1 MNQPVA
7 SLFKAYDVRGIYP
20 DELTPELAYRIGRA
34 FVAYLQPRHVVV
46 GRDMRVSSPVLAS
59 AMIDG
64 LLDGGTDVTD
74 IGLISTDGLYFAVG
88 KFGFDGG
95 VMVTASHNPPEY
107 NGFKLCREGA
117 QPLSIDQGIDEI
129 RHLVLVDQFPEP
141 ERRGTLHQ
149 REVLADFAA
158 HVLSLI
164 DCTVIRPMRIVV
176 DAGNGMAGRIAP
188 AVLGQLPVEI
198 IPLYFELD
206 GRFPHHV
213 PNPLEPEN
221 IRDAQ
226 RAIAEHH
233 ADLGIAFDGDADRM
247 FILDE
252 HGRLVGG
259 DLVTALVAKT
269 LLRKHPGARIVYNLI
284 CSRAVRET
292 IEREGGVPIRS
303 RVGHSFI
310 KALMREHDALFG
322 GEHSGHFYFRD
333 NWYAD
338 SGMIAAL
345 TVLEL
350 LSREG
355 VSVAEAVKPIDRYVR
370 SGEINLE
377 APDIPAVL
385 RVLEQRFADGDIDYL
400 DGLTVNYPDWWFNA
414 RPSNTQPLLRI
425 NIEATT
431 PELLREKTEKV
442 LAVARDAIGH
452 RSPWSEYRSREPGSR
467 SSS

>member
-1 MNQPVA
+1 MSQVIANI
-7 SLFKAYDVRGIYP
+7 FKAYDVRGIYP

-34 FVAYLQPRHVVV
+34 FAVYLQPRHVVV
-46 GRDMRVSSPVLAS
+46 GRDMRVSSPALAS
-59 AMIDG
+59 AVIDG
-64 LLDGGTDVTD
+64 LLDQGADVTD
-74 IGLISTDGLYFAVG
+74 VGLISTDGLYFAVG

-95 VMVTASHNPPEY
+95 IMVTASHNPPEY
-107 NGFKLCREGA
+107 NGFKLCRSEA
-117 QPLSIDQGIDEI
+117 QALSMDQGIGEI
-129 RHLVLVDQFPEP
+129 RDLVLANQFPEP

-149 REVLADFAA
+149 RDVLADFAA

-164 DCTVIRPMRIVV
+164 DRTVIRPMKIAV
-176 DAGNGMAGRIAP
+176 DAGNGMGGRIAP

-206 GRFPHHV
+206 GRFPNHV

-221 IRDAQ
+221 IRDLQ
-226 RAIAEHH
+226 RAIVEYG

-252 HGRLVGG
+252 QGRFVGG
-259 DLVTALVAKT
+259 DIITALVAKT
-269 LLRKHPGARIVYNLI
+269 LLRKHPGAKIVYNLI

-310 KALMREHDALFG
+310 KALMREHDAIFG

-338 SGMIAAL
+338 SGIIAAL

-350 LSREG
+350 LSSEG
-355 VSVAEAVKPIDRYVR
+355 VNVSQAVKPIDRYFR
-370 SGEINLE
+370 SGEINIE
-377 APDIPAVL
+377 ARDIPAVL
-385 RVLEQRFADGDIDYL
+385 RALEQHFTDGEIDHL

-425 NIEATT
+425 NVEATT
-431 PELLREKTEKV
+431 PELLRQKTDEV
-442 LAVARDAIGH
+442 LAVARGAA
-452 RSPWSEYRSREPGSR
+452 
-467 SSS
+467 

>member
-1 MNQPVA
+1 MSQVIANI
-7 SLFKAYDVRGIYP
+7 FKAYDVRGIYP

-34 FVAYLQPRHVVV
+34 FVMYLQPRHVVV
-46 GRDMRVSSPVLAS
+46 GRDMRVSSPALAS
-59 AMIDG
+59 AVIDG
-64 LLDGGTDVTD
+64 LLDQGTDVTD
-74 IGLISTDGLYFAVG
+74 VGLISTDGLYFAVG

-95 VMVTASHNPPEY
+95 IMVTASHNPPEY
-107 NGFKLCREGA
+107 NGFKLCRAEA
-117 QPLSIDQGIDEI
+117 QALSMDQGIGEI
-129 RHLVLVDQFPEP
+129 RDLVLANQFPEP

-149 REVLADFAA
+149 RDVLADFAA

-164 DCTVIRPMRIVV
+164 DRTVIRPMKIAV
-176 DAGNGMAGRIAP
+176 DAGNGMGGRIAP

-206 GRFPHHV
+206 GRFPNHV

-221 IRDAQ
+221 IRDLQ
-226 RAIAEHH
+226 RAIVEHG

-252 HGRLVGG
+252 QGRFVGG
-259 DLVTALVAKT
+259 DIITALVAKT
-269 LLRKHPGARIVYNLI
+269 LLRRHPGAKIVYNLI

-310 KALMREHDALFG
+310 KALMREHDAIFG

-338 SGMIAAL
+338 SGIIAAL

-350 LSREG
+350 LSSEG
-355 VSVAEAVKPIDRYVR
+355 VSVSEAVKPIDRYFR
-370 SGEINLE
+370 SGEINIE
-377 APDIPAVL
+377 ARDMPAVL
-385 RVLEQRFADGDIDYL
+385 RALEQHFADGEIDHL

-425 NIEATT
+425 NVEATT
-431 PELLREKTEKV
+431 PELLHEKTDEV
-442 LAVARDAIGH
+442 LAVARGAA
-452 RSPWSEYRSREPGSR
+452 
-467 SSS
+467 

>member
-1 MNQPVA
+1 MNRTIA
-7 SLFKAYDVRGIYP
+7 SLFKAYDVRGVYP

-34 FVAYLQPRHVVV
+34 FVVYLQPRHVVV

-59 AMIDG
+59 ALIDG
-64 LLDGGTDVTD
+64 LLDQGADVTD

-95 VMVTASHNPPEY
+95 IMVTASHNPPEY
-107 NGFKLCREGA
+107 NGFKLCRQGA
-117 QPLSIDQGIDEI
+117 QPLSIDQGIGEI
-129 RHLVLVDQFPEP
+129 RDLVLGDQYHEP
-141 ERRGTLHQ
+141 ARRGTLHQ
-149 REVLADFAA
+149 RDVLADFAA
-158 HVLSLI
+158 HVLSLV
-164 DCTVIRPMRIVV
+164 DRTVIRPMKIAV
-176 DAGNGMAGRIAP
+176 DAGNGMGGRIAP
-188 AVLGQLPVEI
+188 AVLGQLPVKI
-198 IPLYFELD
+198 VPLYFELD

-213 PNPLEPEN
+213 PNPIEREN
-221 IRDAQ
+221 IRDLQ
-226 RAIAEHH
+226 RAIAEHR

-252 HGRLVGG
+252 RGHFVGG
-259 DLVTALVAKT
+259 DIVTALVAKT

-284 CSRAVRET
+284 CSRAVPET

-310 KALMREHDALFG
+310 KALMRQHDAIFG

-338 SGMIAAL
+338 SGIIAAL

-355 VSVAEAVKPIDRYVR
+355 VNVSQAVEPIDHYVR

-377 APDIPAVL
+377 ARDIPAVL
-385 RVLEQRFADGDIDYL
+385 RALEQRFADGEIDHL

-431 PELLREKTEKV
+431 PELLRQKTIDV
-442 LAVARDAIGH
+442 LAVARDAV
-452 RSPWSEYRSREPGSR
+452 
-467 SSS
+467 

>member
-1 MNQPVA
+1 MSQVIANI
-7 SLFKAYDVRGIYP
+7 FKAYDVRGIYP

-34 FVAYLQPRHVVV
+34 FVVYLQPRHVVV
-46 GRDMRVSSPVLAS
+46 GRDMRVSSPALAS
-59 AMIDG
+59 AVIDG
-64 LLDGGTDVTD
+64 LLDQGADVTD
-74 IGLISTDGLYFAVG
+74 VGLISTDGLYFAVG

-95 VMVTASHNPPEY
+95 IMVTASHNPPEY
-107 NGFKLCREGA
+107 NGFKLCRSEA
-117 QPLSIDQGIDEI
+117 QALSMDQGIGEI
-129 RHLVLVDQFPEP
+129 RDLVLANQFPEP

-149 REVLADFAA
+149 RDVLADFAA

-164 DCTVIRPMRIVV
+164 DRTVIRPMKIAV
-176 DAGNGMAGRIAP
+176 DAGNGMGGRIAP

-206 GRFPHHV
+206 GRFPNHV

-221 IRDAQ
+221 IRDLQ
-226 RAIAEHH
+226 RAIVEHG

-252 HGRLVGG
+252 QGRLVGG
-259 DLVTALVAKT
+259 DIITALVAKT
-269 LLRKHPGARIVYNLI
+269 LLRKHPGAKIVYNLI

-310 KALMREHDALFG
+310 KALMREHDAIFG

-338 SGMIAAL
+338 SGIIAAL

-350 LSREG
+350 LSSEG
-355 VSVAEAVKPIDRYVR
+355 VSVSQAVKPIDRYFR
-370 SGEINLE
+370 SGEINIE
-377 APDIPAVL
+377 ARDMPAVL
-385 RVLEQRFADGDIDYL
+385 RVLEQHFADGEIDHL

-425 NIEATT
+425 NVEATT
-431 PELLREKTEKV
+431 PELLREKTDEV
-442 LAVARDAIGH
+442 LAVARGAA
-452 RSPWSEYRSREPGSR
+452 
-467 SSS
+467 

>member
-1 MNQPVA
+1 MSQVIANI
-7 SLFKAYDVRGIYP
+7 FKAYDVRGIYP

-34 FVAYLQPRHVVV
+34 FVMYLQPRHVVV
-46 GRDMRVSSPVLAS
+46 GRDMRVSSPALAS
-59 AMIDG
+59 AVIDG
-64 LLDGGTDVTD
+64 LLDQGADVTD
-74 IGLISTDGLYFAVG
+74 VGLISTDGLYFAVG

-95 VMVTASHNPPEY
+95 IMVTASHNPPEY
-107 NGFKLCREGA
+107 NGFKLCRAEA
-117 QPLSIDQGIDEI
+117 QALSMDQGIGEI
-129 RHLVLVDQFPEP
+129 RDLVLANQFPEP

-149 REVLADFAA
+149 RDVLADFAA

-164 DCTVIRPMRIVV
+164 DRTVIRPMKIAV
-176 DAGNGMAGRIAP
+176 DAGNGMGGRIAP

-206 GRFPHHV
+206 GRFPNHV

-221 IRDAQ
+221 IRDLQ
-226 RAIAEHH
+226 RAIVEHG

-252 HGRLVGG
+252 QGRFVGG
-259 DLVTALVAKT
+259 DIITALVAKT
-269 LLRKHPGARIVYNLI
+269 LLRRHPGAKIVYNLI

-310 KALMREHDALFG
+310 KALMREHDAIFG

-338 SGMIAAL
+338 SGIIAAL

-350 LSREG
+350 LSSEG
-355 VSVAEAVKPIDRYVR
+355 VSVSEAVKPIDRYFR
-370 SGEINLE
+370 SGEINIE
-377 APDIPAVL
+377 ARDMPAVL
-385 RVLEQRFADGDIDYL
+385 RALEQHFADGEIDHL

-425 NIEATT
+425 NVEATT
-431 PELLREKTEKV
+431 PELLHEKTDEV
-442 LAVARDAIGH
+442 LAVARGAA
-452 RSPWSEYRSREPGSR
+452 
-467 SSS
+467 

>member
-1 MNQPVA
+1 MSQVIANI
-7 SLFKAYDVRGIYP
+7 FKAYDVRGIYP

-34 FVAYLQPRHVVV
+34 FVVYLQPRHVVV
-46 GRDMRVSSPVLAS
+46 GRDMRISSPVLAS
-59 AMIDG
+59 AVIDG
-64 LLDGGTDVTD
+64 LLDQGADVTD
-74 IGLISTDGLYFAVG
+74 VGLISTDGLYFAVG

-95 VMVTASHNPPEY
+95 IMVTASHNPPEY
-107 NGFKLCREGA
+107 NGFKLCRSEA
-117 QPLSIDQGIDEI
+117 QALSMDQGIGEI
-129 RHLVLVDQFPEP
+129 RDLVLANRFPDP
-141 ERRGTLHQ
+141 DRRGTLHQ
-149 REVLADFAA
+149 RDVLPDFAT

-164 DCTVIRPMRIVV
+164 EPAVIRPMKIAV
-176 DAGNGMAGRIAP
+176 DAGNGMGGRIVP

-206 GRFPHHV
+206 GRFPNHV

-221 IRDAQ
+221 IRDLQ
-226 RAIAEHH
+226 RAILEHS

-252 HGRLVGG
+252 QGRFVGG
-259 DLVTALVAKT
+259 DIITALVAKT
-269 LLRKHPGARIVYNLI
+269 LLRKHPGSRIVYNLI

-310 KALMREHDALFG
+310 KALMREHDAIFG

-338 SGMIAAL
+338 SGIIAAL

-355 VSVAEAVKPIDRYVR
+355 VSVSEAVKPIDRYFR
-370 SGEINLE
+370 SGEINIQ
-377 APDIPAVL
+377 ARDMPAVL
-385 RVLEQRFADGDIDYL
+385 QALEQHFADGEIDHL

-425 NIEATT
+425 NVEANT
-431 PELLREKTEKV
+431 PELLRQKTDEV
-442 LAVARDAIGH
+442 LAVARSAA
-452 RSPWSEYRSREPGSR
+452 
-467 SSS
+467 

>member
-1 MNQPVA
+1 MSQVIANI
-7 SLFKAYDVRGIYP
+7 FKAYDVRGVYP

-34 FVAYLQPRHVVV
+34 FVVYLQPRHVVV
-46 GRDMRVSSPVLAS
+46 GRDMRVSSPALAS
-59 AMIDG
+59 AIIDG
-64 LLDGGTDVTD
+64 LLDQGADVTD
-74 IGLISTDGLYFAVG
+74 VGLISTDGLYFAVG

-95 VMVTASHNPPEY
+95 IMVTASHNPPEY
-107 NGFKLCREGA
+107 NGFKLCRSEA
-117 QPLSIDQGIDEI
+117 QALSMDQGIGEI
-129 RHLVLVDQFPEP
+129 RDLVLANRFPEP
-141 ERRGTLHQ
+141 ERRGSLHQ
-149 REVLADFAA
+149 RDVLADFAA

-164 DCTVIRPMRIVV
+164 DRTAIRPMKIAV
-176 DAGNGMAGRIAP
+176 DAGNGMGGRIAP

-206 GRFPHHV
+206 GRFPNHI

-221 IRDAQ
+221 IRDLQ
-226 RAIAEHH
+226 RAIVEHD

-252 HGRLVGG
+252 QGRFVGG
-259 DLVTALVAKT
+259 DIITALVAKT
-269 LLRKHPGARIVYNLI
+269 LLRKHPGAKIVYNLI

-310 KALMREHDALFG
+310 KALMREHDAIFG

-338 SGMIAAL
+338 SGIIAAL

-350 LSREG
+350 LSSEG
-355 VSVAEAVKPIDRYVR
+355 VSVSQAVKPIDRYFR
-370 SGEINLE
+370 SGEINIE
-377 APDIPAVL
+377 AREMPAVL
-385 RVLEQRFADGDIDYL
+385 RALEQHFADGEIDHL

-425 NIEATT
+425 NVEATT
-431 PELLREKTEKV
+431 PELLREKTDEV
-442 LAVARDAIGH
+442 LAVARGAA
-452 RSPWSEYRSREPGSR
+452 
-467 SSS
+467 